1 MDGSEI
7 KVMFGSREVGRIFES
22 SNPLTLCF
30 KYSQEWSLSGFP
42 LSPSMP
48 LNGMFSDEVAT
59 FFFQNTLPE
68 GKALTI
74 LSKHARLPESSVL
87 GLCLYMRNDLVGAIR
102 LENKNFPQQPRS
114 FRAVTFEELAER
126 LDSIRRYPITVW
138 DGRPRLSLA
147 GCQEKL
153 NVLKFDNHF
162 GLADGPDFCSDRI
175 LKFEAGSIPNLL
187 LNEFLSLRLAREAG
201 FVVNDARLIS
211 IPRHRV
217 LEIIRFDRTVECVN
231 GNVVVRRR
239 HVID

>member
-1 MDGSEI
+1 
-7 KVMFGSREVGRIFES
+7 
-22 SNPLTLCF
+22 
-30 KYSQEWSLSGFP
+30 
-42 LSPSMP
+42 
-48 LNGMFSDEVAT
+48 
-59 FFFQNTLPE
+59 
-68 GKALTI
+68 
-74 LSKHARLPESSVL
+74 
-87 GLCLYMRNDLVGAIR
+87 MRNDLVGAIR

-239 HVID
+239 HVIDGCQALGKLFKTPIFERWGKQFCLN